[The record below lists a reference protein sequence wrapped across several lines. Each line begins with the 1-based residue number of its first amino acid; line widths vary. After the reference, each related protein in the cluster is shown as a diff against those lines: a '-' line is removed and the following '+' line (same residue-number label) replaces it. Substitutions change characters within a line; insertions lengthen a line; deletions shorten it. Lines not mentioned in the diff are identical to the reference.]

1 MAMASNLKIQI
12 GDEEII
18 ADEPTTKAILD
29 FQKQAQDAEAAIKS
43 AKDLA
48 KASAEAKLAALG
60 LTFDDLKAI
69 GL

>member
-18 ADEPTTKAILD
+18 ADEATTKAILD
-29 FQKQAQDAEAAIKS
+29 FQEESQAAEVATKL
-43 AKDLA
+43 AKDAA
-48 KASAEAKLAALG
+48 KASAEAKLAAIG
-60 LTFDDLKAI
+60 LTAEDLKAI

>member
-18 ADEPTTKAILD
+18 ADEATTKAILD